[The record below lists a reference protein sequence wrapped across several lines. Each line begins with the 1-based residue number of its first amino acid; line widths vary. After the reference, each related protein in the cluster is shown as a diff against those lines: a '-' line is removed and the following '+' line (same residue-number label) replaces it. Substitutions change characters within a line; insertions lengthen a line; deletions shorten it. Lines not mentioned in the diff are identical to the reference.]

1 MQIAWKCLICYTRK
15 KFIDE
20 KDAILRRQS
29 RINSLNVYLYLTIS
43 LRFSLLKIFHFQPKL
58 IFRNPCSGIRVLESV
73 VPESV
78 VSGIRVPESVF
89 RNPFSGIRGFQ
100 NPWFLESVFQNPC

>member
-29 RINSLNVYLYLTIS
+29 RINSLNVYLYLHM
-43 LRFSLLKIFHFQPKL
+43 LFDKE
-58 IFRNPCSGIRVLESV
+58 G
-73 VPESV
+73 
-78 VSGIRVPESVF
+78 VSNI
-89 RNPFSGIRGFQ
+89 
-100 NPWFLESVFQNPC
+100 